1 MAFIGGEGVQVW
13 GFGRL
18 TFGEADGII
27 RGMVVFSLILK
38 EIWHRKVNF
47 VLSCLAVV
55 TAVTLFIG
63 FFTAGKASERETARL
78 MLSMGY
84 NMHIIS
90 KQADPNVFLLTG
102 LADQTIPQEYLEV
115 LNKAEKQAI
124 SYNHLLPTL
133 QRKIRWRGLDVIL
146 TGVGEEVWPAGQKK
160 PSMSFKIEAGDVY
173 LGYRVWSLLGIK
185 RGQGVDI
192 EGKTFTVRGCLA
204 ETGGGDDMRIQCC
217 LADAQEILKL
227 PGRISE
233 IKAVD
238 CLCFAD
244 TNDTVGFLRSE
255 IGVLLPEARVFQAKA
270 IAQARA
276 DQRKMI
282 RDLFAVIM
290 PFTVIGCGVWIGVL
304 AIMNIRERQ
313 QEIGIMRA
321 LGYGSGRIAGLF
333 LGKAVLVGLC
343 GSVVGFAVGTYL
355 ALYFGPRVFHIPAA
369 INVIQPEPLLLVVS
383 LVFACLFAAA
393 SSFIPAMIAVAY
405 DPAVTLREE

>member
-1 MAFIGGEGVQVW
+1 MGGMA
-13 GFGRL
+13 
-18 TFGEADGII
+18 II
-27 RGMVVFSLILK
+27 SLILK

-47 VLSCLAVV
+47 VLGCLAVV

-84 NMHIIS
+84 NMQIIS
-90 KQADPNVFLLTG
+90 KSADPNEFLLTG
-102 LADQTIPQEYLEV
+102 LADETIPQEYLEI
-115 LNKAEKQAI
+115 LSKADKKTI

-133 QRKIRWRGLDVIL
+133 QKQISWRGLDVIL
-146 TGVGEEVWPAGQKK
+146 TGVGEEVWPAGRKK
-160 PSMSFKIEAGDVY
+160 PSMSFRIEAGDIH
-173 LGYRVWSLLGIK
+173 LGYRVWSTLGLK
-185 RGQGVDI
+185 EGEAVEI
-192 EGKTFTVRGCLA
+192 EGKSFTVRGCLV
-204 ETGGGDDMRIQCC
+204 ESGGRDDIRIQCS
-217 LADAQEILKL
+217 LEDAQRILGL

-244 TNDTVGFLRSE
+244 TQDVVGFLRRE
-255 IGVLLPEARVFQAKA
+255 IGVLLPEARVFQTTA
-270 IAQARA
+270 IAKARA
-276 DQRKMI
+276 DQRKMV

-290 PFTVIGCGVWIGVL
+290 PFTIIGCGVWIGVL
-304 AIMNIRERQ
+304 AIMNVRDRQ

-333 LGKAVLVGLC
+333 LGKSVLIGFC
-343 GSVVGFAVGTYL
+343 GAMVGFAVGTGL
-355 ALYFGPRVFHIPAA
+355 ALHFGPKVFHLPAA
-369 INVIQPEPLLLVVS
+369 IKVIRPEPSLLVVS